1 MQRRRRKMGSHQL
14 RQIDNLHPGV
24 KRGNLVRYVRP
35 SVSYGI
41 SVSIKIYTSPF
52 VGPDSRPCS
61 SSCSRRCSSS
71 CSSSP
76 SSCPCSRTRYLG
88 QPDKFHYPASKPRRD
103 ISKAFKNCPSVVWGQ
118 HLVIGSREDNS
129 NRSAS
134 SVSLLDEQCIIF
146 SVHVGPGTRSA

>member
-1 MQRRRRKMGSHQL
+1 M
-14 RQIDNLHPGV
+14 
-24 KRGNLVRYVRP
+24 
-35 SVSYGI
+35 SYGI

-52 VGPDSRPCS
+52 CRPWLKLLLKLH
-61 SSCSRRCSSS
+61 
-71 CSSSP
+71 
-76 SSCPCSRTRYLG
+76 Y

>member
-52 VGPDSRPCS
+52 VGPGSRP
-61 SSCSRRCSSS
+61 CSSS

-76 SSCPCSRTRYLG
+76 SSYPCSRTRYLG
-88 QPDKFHYPASKPRRD
+88 QPNKFHYPASKPRRD